1 MSILSNQAFA
11 AVLGKG
17 GRRFTRPS
25 EGDGVSNLLLAFRR
39 HVSLPP
45 PHRDTRNPPGK
56 IRKRLQ
62 EVPLFDADG
71 AGFGFLVKNS
81 DPASSATLWSEGVD
95 VTHKA
100 LTTLCLRIQRQ
111 GVRIPCGILFQRDLG
126 HELCIIAQAQGFGL
140 NNESW

>member
-45 PHRDTRNPPGK
+45 SHRDTKSPPGK
-56 IRKRLQ
+56 IRKHLQ

-71 AGFGFLVKNS
+71 AGFGFLVKLRPGKLS
-81 DPASSATLWSEGVD
+81 DLVERGCGRYAQSLDNIMSTNPETRSTHTMRNTISTRSGSRTMHHRASARLWPE
-95 VTHKA
+95 
-100 LTTLCLRIQRQ
+100 Q
-111 GVRIPCGILFQRDLG
+111 
-126 HELCIIAQAQGFGL
+126 
-140 NNESW
+140 